1 MQSIIHNPKFKIKLR
16 TSLFLVWCLLGV
28 VAAPGQSPADDGERW
43 VKKKEGGGIA
53 VFERTASRGAFKEL
67 KAQMT
72 LPPTALRRLATQLLD
87 VEGYKDWVDRTR
99 EAHVIER
106 VNDTLQYYY
115 AVIELPALKDRDL
128 VARLTIHQDRATRV
142 VTAVAAG
149 APGKYPPDRRFERIP
164 DFTNTWTFVPLRGG
178 NVRVEYRGTVPDDWT
193 YALAKT
199 FVWSGLQRTL
209 ANLREQVRQKPTRS
223 LPVAFIAEP
232 E

>member
-1 MQSIIHNPKFKIKLR
+1 MQFPR
-16 TSLFLVWCLLGV
+16 TGLFLIWCLLGP
-28 VAAPGQSPADDGERW
+28 VAAPGRAPVDDGEPW
-43 VKKKEGGGIA
+43 VKKKDSGGIA

-72 LPPTALRRLATQLLD
+72 LPPTSLRRLATQLLD

-115 AVIELPALKDRDL
+115 SIIELPALKDRDL
-128 VARLTIHQDRATRV
+128 VAQLKIHQDRATRV
-142 VTAVAAG
+142 VTTVTAG

-164 DFTNTWTFVPLRGG
+164 DFTNTWTFIPLRDG
-178 NVRVEYRGTVPDDWT
+178 NVQVEYRGVVPNDWT

-209 ANLREQVRQKPTRS
+209 ANLREQVRQKPKRN

-232 E
+232 G